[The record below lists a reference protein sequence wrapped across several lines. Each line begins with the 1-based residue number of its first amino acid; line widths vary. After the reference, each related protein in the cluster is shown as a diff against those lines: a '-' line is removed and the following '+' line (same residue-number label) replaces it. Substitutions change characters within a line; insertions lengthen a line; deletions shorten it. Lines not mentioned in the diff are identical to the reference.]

1 MGKQGSMAVV
11 VCALLAHQG
20 AAFNAAPLV
29 KEKGMFTRATFY
41 EGNQLAIVCTSRPKL
56 RTSRALWSHS
66 LSTSLRGS
74 MSFHEAFDQQSD
86 DVRKLCGFASDEEAL
101 SSPSIADQKGSECWY
116 QALVSWVETAGGQVH
131 TAVQVIPEDRG
142 AGRGLIVKREVQKG
156 EQLIVVRVCLY
167 LSPSLSL

>member
-20 AAFNAAPLV
+20 AAFRNAPLV
-29 KEKGMFTRATFY
+29 KEKGMFTRARVY
-41 EGNQLAIVCTSRPKL
+41 EGTQLASVYTSRPKKWHA
-56 RTSRALWSHS
+56 TP
-66 LSTSLRGS
+66 LRGS
-74 MSFHEAFDQQSD
+74 MSFHEAFDQQSA

-116 QALVSWVETAGGQVH
+116 QALVSWLEKAGGQVH

-156 EQLIVVRVCLY
+156 EQLIVVCVCLY
-167 LSPSLSL
+167 LSLSLSLRAS

>member
-1 MGKQGSMAVV
+1 MMLGHKGRMTVV

-20 AAFNAAPLV
+20 AAFRNSPLV
-29 KEKGMFTRATFY
+29 KEKGMSFFARARVYGGT
-41 EGNQLAIVCTSRPKL
+41 QLASVYTSRPK
-56 RTSRALWSHS
+56 TPP
-66 LSTSLRGS
+66 LRGS

-86 DVRKLCGFASDEEAL
+86 DVRKLCGLASDEEAL

-116 QALVSWVETAGGQVH
+116 QALVSWLEKAGGQVH

-156 EQLIVVRVCLY
+156 EQLIVVCVCLY
-167 LSPSLSL
+167 LSITSLSL

>member
-11 VCALLAHQG
+11 ICALLAHQG
-20 AAFNAAPLV
+20 AAFRNAPLV
-29 KEKGMFTRATFY
+29 KEKGMFTRARVH
-41 EGNQLAIVCTSRPKL
+41 EGTQLAIVCTCRPKL
-56 RTSRALWSHS
+56 RTGS

-86 DVRKLCGFASDEEAL
+86 DVRKLRGFASDEEAL

-116 QALVSWVETAGGQVH
+116 QALVSWLEKAGGQVH

-142 AGRGLIVKREVQKG
+142 AGRGLMVKREVQKG
-156 EQLIVVRVCLY
+156 EQLIVVRVCVY
-167 LSPSLSL
+167 LSLSLSL